1 MFFLASKILGFL
13 LAPVH
18 VAIFLCA
25 IGAALLY
32 TRWRAWGRALTTMGA
47 LALLLMGFTP
57 LGDMLAAPL
66 EGRFREASR
75 DPPAAPDGIIVLGG
89 AANAEL
95 SAERIWPVLSEA
107 AERLTT
113 PIALMRK
120 YPEARLVF
128 SGGSAA
134 LLGFPYSEAKVAK
147 QFWNDAGLDDS
158 RVIYEGRSRN
168 TLENAVFTR
177 ELVQPK
183 AGERWLLVTSAMHM
197 PRAIG
202 VFRKAGFPVIA
213 FPVDYRARRD
223 VWRLEFP
230 GGAVGALALVES
242 AAHEWAGLVAY
253 RLTGKTDALF
263 PAP

>member
-18 VAIFLCA
+18 VAIFLCV
-25 IGAALLY
+25 IGATLLY
-32 TRWRAWGRALTTMGA
+32 TRWRVWARALTTIGA

-57 LGDMLAAPL
+57 LGAMLAAPL
-66 EGRFREASR
+66 EARFREAPR
-75 DPPAAPDGIIVLGG
+75 DLPAAPDGIIVLGG

-95 SAERIWPVLSEA
+95 SAERNWPVLSEA

-134 LLGFPYSEAKVAK
+134 LLGPPYSETEVAK
-147 QFWNDAGLDDS
+147 QFWNDVGLDES
-158 RVIYEGRSRN
+158 RVFFEGRSRN
-168 TLENAVFTR
+168 TLENAVFAR

-183 AGERWLLVTSAMHM
+183 AGERWLLVTSATHM
-197 PRAIG
+197 PRAMG

-213 FPVDYRARRD
+213 FPVDYRTRRD

-230 GGAVGALALVES
+230 GGALGAMTLVES
-242 AAHEWAGLVAY
+242 AAHEWAGLIAY
-253 RLTGKTDALF
+253 WLTGKTDTLF

>member
-1 MFFLASKILGFL
+1 MFFLASKILGYL

-25 IGAALLY
+25 VGATLLY
-32 TRWRAWGRALTTMGA
+32 TRWQGWGRALATVGA
-47 LALLLMGFTP
+47 FALLLMGFTP

-66 EGRFREASR
+66 ESRFHEAPR
-75 DPPAAPDGIIVLGG
+75 DLPAPPDGIIVLGG
-89 AANAEL
+89 AADAEL
-95 SAERIWPVLSEA
+95 SAERNWPSLSEA

-120 YPEARLVF
+120 YPQARLIF

-134 LLGFPYSEAKVAK
+134 PPGFPEIEVAK
-147 QFWNDAGLDDS
+147 QFWSDAGVDES
-158 RVIYEGRSRN
+158 RVIFEGRSRN
-168 TLENAVFTR
+168 TVENAVFTR

-213 FPVDYRARRD
+213 FPVDYRTHRD
-223 VWRLEFP
+223 IWRLEFP
-230 GGAVGALALVES
+230 GALRALSLVES
-242 AAHEWAGLVAY
+242 AAHEWAGLLAY
-253 RLTGKTDALF
+253 WLTGKTDALF

>member
-1 MFFLASKILGFL
+1 MFFLASKILGYL
-13 LAPVH
+13 LAPIH
-18 VAIFLCA
+18 VAVFLCV
-25 IGAALLY
+25 IGAMLLY
-32 TRWRAWGRALTTMGA
+32 TRWRAWGRALATMGA

-57 LGDMLAAPL
+57 LGAMLAAPL
-66 EGRFREASR
+66 EGRFHEAPR
-75 DPPAAPDGIIVLGG
+75 DLPAPPDGIIVLGG
-89 AANAEL
+89 AADAEL
-95 SAERIWPVLSEA
+95 SAERSWPILSEA

-120 YPEARLVF
+120 YPEARLIF

-134 LLGFPYSEAKVAK
+134 PLGIPETEVAK
-147 QFWNDAGLDDS
+147 QFWNDVGLDES
-158 RVIYEGRSRN
+158 RVFYEERSRN

-177 ELVQPK
+177 DLVQPK

-213 FPVDYRARRD
+213 FPVDYRTHRD
-223 VWRLEFP
+223 IRRLEIP
-230 GGAVGALALVES
+230 GALGAFALFES

-253 RLTGKTDALF
+253 WLTGKTDTLF